1 MSTTATPAGP
11 TGAAPAGAG
20 PDAAVVDV
28 EGLVYH
34 TVIFLLALVALLV
47 LLRIPRA
54 FARLW
59 RTSEWTQGHFLGY
72 EPFTGSSS
80 PISFTTPGP
89 GPYTTGFSKDM
100 GSEDSHTSHHAA
112 NKDFRVTTKART
124 SPSSYPPHL
133 EPTPSFLRP
142 VVSLLR
148 SRVSPGI
155 SVSQIVVLAGY
166 LATLLYPAS
175 YRSAGPFTDIDRYG
189 HIAVSQIPFIFA
201 FGSKNNVL
209 GMFLGVGYEKLNFLH
224 RFVARLAII
233 SAHLHGFGYI
243 YSWCLAKD
251 FMEKIVRP
259 EHYFG
264 LITLLCF
271 DCLLLFSTAY
281 VRKNA
286 YNFFLFSHILFLHAI
301 LVCAQFHYPALLPY
315 IYCSIAIYGLDRLM
329 RMAKSRI
336 STARIRPIPELG
348 LTRIELPGIN
358 KGWRA
363 GQHVRIQIL
372 STTMGIT
379 GWAEPHPFT
388 IASHTNSQ
396 EGLVLL
402 CKKSGAWTQKL
413 YAVAATSRSE
423 AGIGRDIKIM
433 VEGPYGGPGF
443 AMFNSYSAA
452 LFVVGGSGI
461 TFALSAVQ
469 ELIQQD
475 LRGESRVKV
484 IELIWAVQDAV
495 SLAPFIPQFTTMI
508 QQCAFAHLTISV
520 HYTKAIVG
528 NLRINNGVHPGL
540 SLNAGRPRLLNAIE
554 SIVSRTVNSGTIV
567 QNEKCGLL
575 VGVCGPVSLGDDVS
589 KAVGVVDPA
598 KRDEIGGIEIHEE
611 YVNIALTPPRLA
623 NRDAL
628 GCLVGRMA

>member
-34 TVIFLLALVALLV
+34 TDSS
-47 LLRIPRA
+47 R

-166 LATLLYPAS
+166 LATLLTLHGH
-175 YRSAGPFTDIDRYG
+175 RSLWAHCGL
-189 HIAVSQIPFIFA
+189 ANPFIFA

-301 LVCAQFHYPALLPY
+301 LVCADAHGKESYQHREDPARSPSLASPVSSYLA
-315 IYCSIAIYGLDRLM
+315 STKAGGQ
-329 RMAKSRI
+329 ASTSGSKSCPPPWE
-336 STARIRPIPELG
+336 S
-348 LTRIELPGIN
+348 
-358 KGWRA
+358 RA
-363 GQHVRIQIL
+363 GPSPTRL
-372 STTMGIT
+372 
-379 GWAEPHPFT
+379 P

-461 TFALSAVQ
+461 TSPSVHNA
-469 ELIQQD
+469 
-475 LRGESRVKV
+475 
-484 IELIWAVQDAV
+484 
-495 SLAPFIPQFTTMI
+495 
-508 QQCAFAHLTISV
+508 AFAHLTISV

-589 KAVGVVDPA
+589 KAVGVVDP
-598 KRDEIGGIEIHEE
+598 
-611 YVNIALTPPRLA
+611 PRETKSA
-623 NRDAL
+623 A
-628 GCLVGRMA
+628 